1 MKVLCVGYRNW
12 AIEIYNNLK
21 KIKKLKIVIHSKKKN
36 LEDKIKKE
44 RPNVILFYGWSWI
57 IKDNIVRNYNCF
69 MLHPSPLPKYRGGSP
84 IQNQIIRGENKSA
97 VTIFKMNNVL
107 DGGDIYYQI
116 KISLAGSLN
125 EIFKRIVF
133 YGTKGTI
140 KVLTSKKLKIRK
152 QDSKKVT
159 FFKRRNPDQ
168 SEITLKEI
176 KNKSPDYIYNKIR
189 MLDDPYPNAYIKL
202 KNGKKLYIK
211 KFDIK

>member
-1 MKVLCVGYRNW
+1 
-12 AIEIYNNLK
+12 
-21 KIKKLKIVIHSKKKN
+21 
-36 LEDKIKKE
+36 
-44 RPNVILFYGWSWI
+44 
-57 IKDNIVRNYNCF
+57 